1 MKFLSFN
8 HEGKNCFGGIKDDGI
23 VNLTKRTKGIID
35 LRDAIRQEKLSD
47 LSKLISTSDSDYS
60 FRDIQFIPT
69 IPNPEKIICIGVNYV
84 NRNAEYKDGSNHPK
98 YPSVF
103 MRHRESLVGHQRD
116 IMNPPESN
124 QLDYEGEIVL
134 VIGKAGRRIKEADV
148 HKHIAGIT
156 VMNEGTVR
164 DYLRHGKFNVTQG
177 KNFVASGSLG
187 PWMVTPQ
194 ELNPLENLQVI
205 TRVNGEERQN
215 DFTRN
220 LLFPFRYLIAY
231 LSTFY
236 QLRPG
241 DIIATGTPNGAGAR
255 FDPPR
260 YLDKGD
266 VVEVEVP
273 GVGVLRN
280 SVKDEPSKDYS

>member
-8 HEGKNCFGGIKDDGI
+8 LEGKNYFGGIKNDGI
-23 VNLTKRTKGIID
+23 VNLTKRVKDVVD

-47 LSKLISTSDSDYS
+47 LSKLISTCDSDYS
-60 FRDIQFIPT
+60 IKDIQFIPT

-84 NRNAEYKDGSNHPK
+84 NRNSEYKDGTDRPK

-103 MRHRESLVGHQRD
+103 MRHRESLVGHQRE

-134 VIGKAGRRIKEADV
+134 VIGKAGRRIKELDA

-194 ELNPLENLQVI
+194 ELNPVENLQVI
-205 TRVNGEERQN
+205 TRVNGDERQN
-215 DFTRN
+215 DFTEN
-220 LLFPFRYLIAY
+220 LLFPFPFLIAY

-260 YLDKGD
+260 YLEQGD

-273 GVGVLRN
+273 GVGILRN
-280 SVKDEPSKDYS
+280 SVINELSKDDS

>member
-1 MKFLSFN
+1 L
-8 HEGKNCFGGIKDDGI
+8 
-23 VNLTKRTKGIID
+23 
-35 LRDAIRQEKLSD
+35 
-47 LSKLISTSDSDYS
+47 
-60 FRDIQFIPT
+60 
-69 IPNPEKIICIGVNYV
+69 
-84 NRNAEYKDGSNHPK
+84 
-98 YPSVF
+98 
-103 MRHRESLVGHQRD
+103 
-116 IMNPPESN
+116 
-124 QLDYEGEIVL
+124 
-134 VIGKAGRRIKEADV
+134 
-148 HKHIAGIT
+148 
-156 VMNEGTVR
+156 
-164 DYLRHGKFNVTQG
+164 
-177 KNFVASGSLG
+177 
-187 PWMVTPQ
+187 
-194 ELNPLENLQVI
+194 NLQVI

-280 SVKDEPSKDYS
+280 SVKNEPSKDYS

>member
-8 HEGKNCFGGIKDDGI
+8 LEGKNYFGGIKNDGI
-23 VNLTKRTKGIID
+23 VNLTKRVKDVVD

-47 LSKLISTSDSDYS
+47 LSKLISTCDSDYS
-60 FRDIQFIPT
+60 IKDIQFIPT

-84 NRNAEYKDGSNHPK
+84 NRNSEYKDGTDRPK

-103 MRHRESLVGHQRD
+103 MRHRESLVGHQRE

-134 VIGKAGRRIKEADV
+134 VIGKAGRRIKELDA

-177 KNFVASGSLG
+177 KNFVASGPLG
-187 PWMVTPQ
+187 PWMGTPQ
-194 ELNPLENLQVI
+194 ELNPAENLQVI
-205 TRVNGEERQN
+205 TRVNGDERQN
-215 DFTRN
+215 DFTEN
-220 LLFPFRYLIAY
+220 LLFPFPFLIAY

-260 YLDKGD
+260 YLEQGD

-273 GVGVLRN
+273 GVGILRN
-280 SVKDEPSKDYS
+280 SVIDELSKDDS